1 MSSAYEFIES
11 DERCSIVKKCVWLG
25 VSRSGFYAWR
35 DRPPS
40 ATSLRREAA
49 TVLVTEVF
57 DEFEQ
62 RYGYRK
68 ITVELARRGHRV
80 SEQMVRDIMA
90 TEGLVCCHP
99 RPWRATTDNDGSG
112 TVPDRLGGDFTAGAP
127 GERFVGDITYIRTW
141 DGWLYLATV
150 IDLFNREVVGYSMA
164 SHMRTELIC
173 DAVDKAVVNG
183 RVRSGAVFHS
193 DRGSQYTSLE
203 FAEHLAANDMVG
215 SMGRTGV
222 CWDNAVAESFFATL
236 KKELVH
242 RTVFPSLGQAVR
254 MITEYVELF
263 YNRRRIHSKL
273 EYTTP
278 LETRKAWENRQEAA

>member
-1 MSSAYEFIES
+1 VSSAYEVIDR
-11 DERCSIVKKCVWLG
+11 DERCPVVKKCVWLG
-25 VSRSGFYAWR
+25 VSRSGFYDWR
-35 DRPPS
+35 DRPLS
-40 ATSLRREAA
+40 ATTLRREAV

-57 DEFEQ
+57 EEFEQ

-68 ITVELARRGHRV
+68 IAVEVARRGHRV

-90 TEGLVCCHP
+90 SEGLVCCHP

-112 TVPDRLGGDFTAGAP
+112 TVVDRLGGDFTATAP
-127 GERFVGDITYIRTW
+127 GERFVGDITYVKTW
-141 DGWLYLATV
+141 GGWLYLATV

-173 DAVDKAVVNG
+173 DAVDRAVANG

-193 DRGSQYTSLE
+193 DRGSQYTSHE
-203 FAEHLAANDMVG
+203 FAAHLKANGMVG

-236 KKELVH
+236 KKELVY
-242 RTVFPSLGQAVR
+242 RTVFPTQQHAVR
-254 MITEYVELF
+254 VITEYVEVF

-273 EYTTP
+273 GYNTP